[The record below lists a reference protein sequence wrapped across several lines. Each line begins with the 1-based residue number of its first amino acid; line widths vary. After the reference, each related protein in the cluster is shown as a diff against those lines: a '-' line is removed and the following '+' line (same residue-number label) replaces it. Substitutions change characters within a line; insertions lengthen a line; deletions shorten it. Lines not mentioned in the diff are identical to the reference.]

1 MEKCLSTYDAKSM
14 AYDPQ
19 VTELRAETKDPKERV
34 SAIETDFLQ
43 VPLCEILKSVGN
55 NTATYRPSSSVKY
68 NPLTYMGIPKPRPVG
83 TAGRIAARVKVKIEV
98 QTVNSQGLK
107 ARGHTIIK

>member
-1 MEKCLSTYDAKSM
+1 MGQMEKCLSTYDAKSM

-55 NTATYRPSSSVKY
+55 NTATYRPSS
-68 NPLTYMGIPKPRPVG
+68 PVG
-83 TAGRIAARVKVKIEV
+83 TAGRVAARVKVKIEV